1 MSSSLTQTP
10 LANRLHIA
18 FFGRRNSGKSSLCNA
33 LAGQEVALVSEFAGT
48 TTDPVIKAIE
58 LHPLGPCALI
68 DTAGFDDEGPLGL
81 LRVEKTKVMLDRVDL
96 AVMVLTAGQTDT
108 ALEEEWLARLQT
120 QKTPIVVA
128 VNKGDL
134 VTQIPSVA
142 ARYSHQLVSAH
153 TGLGIEDLRTKI
165 VAEAPKDFELSSI
178 TGHLVERG
186 DHVLLVAPQD
196 IQAPKGRLILPQVQ
210 TIRDLLDLGAF
221 VSVVTADGF
230 QEALTLY
237 QQPPKLIITDSQVFP
252 LVYGLKPPQSLL
264 TSFSVLMAR
273 YKGDI
278 GLYLEGAK
286 ALDHL
291 EESSRVL
298 ILEACSHNPL
308 DGDIGRIKIPALL
321 RKRVGAG
328 LTVEICSGQDIP
340 DDMTPYALVIH
351 CGGCMLGRT
360 QVLARIRRCRA
371 QQIPVT
377 NYGILLAKIEGILE
391 KITV

>member
-1 MSSSLTQTP
+1 MSQSLTQTP

-33 LAGQEVALVSEFAGT
+33 LAGQEVALVSEIAGT

-68 DTAGFDDEGPLGL
+68 DTAGFDDEGPLGI
-81 LRVEKTKVMLDRVDL
+81 LRVEKTRVMLDRVDL
-96 AVMVLTAGQTDT
+96 AVMVFTAGQTDT
-108 ALEEEWLARLQT
+108 TLEEEWLAQLRAR
-120 QKTPIVVA
+120 KTPIVAA

-134 VTQIPSVA
+134 SSKIPLA
-142 ARYSHQLVSAH
+142 AAGIPHQLVSAH
-153 TGLGIEDLRTKI
+153 TGLGIDELREKI
-165 VAEAPKDFELSSI
+165 VAAAPKDFEISSI
-178 TGHLVERG
+178 TGHLVDKG

-210 TIRDLLDLGAF
+210 TIRDLLDIGAH
-221 VSVVTADGF
+221 VSVVTAEGF
-230 QEALTLY
+230 REALALY
-237 QQPPKLIITDSQVFP
+237 HKPPKLIVTDSQVFP
-252 LVYGLKPPQSLL
+252 LVYGQKPSESLL

-286 ALDHL
+286 AVEHLD
-291 EESSRVL
+291 SKDRVL

-321 RKRVGAG
+321 RRKVGPE
-328 LTVEICSGQDIP
+328 LTVDVCSGSDIP
-340 DDMTPYALVIH
+340 NDMTPYALVVH

-360 QVLARIRRCRA
+360 QVLARISRCRE
-371 QQIPVT
+371 QKIPVT
-377 NYGILLAKIEGILE
+377 NYGILLAKLEGILE

>member
-1 MSSSLTQTP
+1 MSQALSQTP

-33 LAGQEVALVSEFAGT
+33 LAGQEIALVSDIAGT

-81 LRVEKTKVMLDRVDL
+81 LRVEKTRVMLDRVDL
-96 AVMVLTAGQTDT
+96 AVMVFTAGQTDT
-108 ALEEEWLARLQT
+108 TLEEEWMAQLRT
-120 QKTPIVVA
+120 QKTPIVA
-128 VNKGDL
+128 AINKGDL
-134 VTQIPSVA
+134 SENIPFA
-142 ARYSHQLVSAH
+142 AAGIPHELVSARS
-153 TGLGIEDLRTKI
+153 GYGIGKLREKI
-165 VAEAPKDFELSSI
+165 IKVAPQDFEMSSI
-178 TGHLVERG
+178 TGHLVEKG

-210 TIRDLLDLGAF
+210 TIRDLLDIGAY
-221 VSVVTADGF
+221 VSMVTAEGF
-230 QEALTLY
+230 RDALTLY
-237 QQPPKLIITDSQVFP
+237 HKPPKLIVTDSQVFP
-252 LVYGLKPPQSLL
+252 LVYGHKPAESLL

-286 ALDHL
+286 AVDGLNNQD
-291 EESSRVL
+291 RVL

-321 RKRVGAG
+321 RKKAG
-328 LTVEICSGQDIP
+328 PQLKIDILSGNDIP
-340 DDMTPYALVIH
+340 NDMSPYTLVVH

-360 QVLARIRRCRA
+360 QVLARIGRCRE
-371 QQIPVT
+371 QGIPVT
-377 NYGILLAKIEGILE
+377 NYGILLAKLEGILD